1 MNVTNRNRQRG
12 SVLPYFIIIVGAF
25 LAMAAVLW
33 LNREEVRAPRVGAE
47 RAVLRKQN
55 LADSCAEGTATLSSY
70 AVVNAE
76 KGIYQIPIERAIE
89 TMIREWKQPQKA
101 LGVLS
106 ERVDLA
112 TFVPPPPPEAPSEFE

>member
-1 MNVTNRNRQRG
+1 MNLENRNGQRG
-12 SVLPYFIIIVGAF
+12 STLPYFIIIVGAF

-33 LNREEVRAPRVGAE
+33 FTRDEARAPLVGSD
-47 RAVLRKQN
+47 RAVLRHQN
-55 LADSCAEGTATLSSY
+55 LAENCAEGEAALTSY

-76 KGIYQIPIERAIE
+76 KGIYQIPVDRAIE
-89 TMIREWKQPQKA
+89 TVIREWKQPQKA
-101 LGVLS
+101 VEVLA